1 MTKSVAT
8 SLFPSEVS
16 IGLSPV
22 GEYLM
27 HRDAEGPDVGGGG
40 EVPPVH
46 TLGGVPSEGPLAPL
60 GGHVVLLALA
70 HHAGQAEVTDLALQ
84 TNKRESMRQPKQ
96 F

>member
-1 MTKSVAT
+1 
-8 SLFPSEVS
+8 
-16 IGLSPV
+16 
-22 GEYLM
+22 M

-70 HHAGQAEVTDLALQ
+70 HHARQPEVTDLALQ
-84 TNKRESMRQPKQ
+84 TNSVERINQYSTTKIILKDREY
-96 F
+96 